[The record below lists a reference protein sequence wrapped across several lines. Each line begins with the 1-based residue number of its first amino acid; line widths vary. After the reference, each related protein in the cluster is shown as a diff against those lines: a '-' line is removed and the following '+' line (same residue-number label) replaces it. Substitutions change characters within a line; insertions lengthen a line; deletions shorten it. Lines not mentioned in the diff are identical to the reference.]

1 MCSLRE
7 LNPLSHMY
15 FRRGGTAPTARP
27 GSYKESLERPQFY
40 RLQGGTLI
48 RDESQACLGST
59 FSAPPCT
66 STSSLVVGDC
76 RSRFLVV
83 CAVRTR
89 CLRGRA
95 GQVFSSPPGF
105 EPQRECSE
113 RVVLPTE
120 LAGHGDVQPSP
131 LRFLK
136 NRVTDPARFGFFPRF
151 SPILLADTKIM
162 ADSATWR

>member
-1 MCSLRE
+1 
-7 LNPLSHMY
+7 MY
-15 FRRGGTAPTARP
+15 FRGGTTAPTNRP
-27 GSYKESLERPQFY
+27 CSYKESLERPQFY

-59 FSAPPCT
+59 FSAPH
-66 STSSLVVGDC
+66 SILGRVSLVVGDC

-95 GQVFSSPPGF
+95 GQVFSSRLGF

-162 ADSATWR
+162 ADSAN